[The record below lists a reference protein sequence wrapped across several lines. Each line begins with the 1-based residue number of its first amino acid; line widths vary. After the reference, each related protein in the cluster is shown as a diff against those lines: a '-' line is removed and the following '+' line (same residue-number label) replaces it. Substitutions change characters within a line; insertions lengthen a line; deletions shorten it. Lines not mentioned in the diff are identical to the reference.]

1 MTRAETSAA
10 LRNND
15 MKIIP
20 VITAL
25 LVSAALYLLVFERDQ
40 LLGFARSSSDASEA
54 AMMDDTADATPAP
67 VTDTNDSA
75 VGVVATHSV
84 ARTID
89 SAVVL
94 RGRTEA
100 ARQVTVAAETNGL
113 VISDPIR
120 KGAFVNA
127 GETVCRLNPGTREAQ
142 LAEARAR
149 LAEAQGRVP
158 EVEAGIIEASARVRE
173 AEINLNAAQRL
184 SEDGFAS
191 ETRLVSAQAAMDA
204 ASAGVQRARSGIAS
218 AQAGIEA
225 AQAGVAAANREIDK
239 LDIKAPFSGLLET
252 DTAELGSLMQMGTP
266 CATIIQL
273 NEIKLVGFVPEAD
286 VAKVNVGAI
295 AGARLTSG
303 QEVRGRVTFLSRSA
317 DELTRTFRVE
327 VTVAND
333 DMSISD
339 GQTAEILVAS
349 DGSTAHLIAQSTL
362 TLDDDGILGVR
373 AVGEGNIATFMP
385 VTLLRDTAEGVW
397 VTDLPDALDIITVG
411 QEFVVDG
418 VLVAPTFAESKG

>member
-1 MTRAETSAA
+1 
-10 LRNND
+10 

-25 LVSAALYLLVFERDQ
+25 LVSAGLYFLVFERDR
-40 LLGFARSSSDASEA
+40 LLDFAQGDTVTAPETQTAEEVIAQAEQEAQEALSDS
-54 AMMDDTADATPAP
+54 
-67 VTDTNDSA
+67 V
-75 VGVVATHSV
+75 VRVVASHSAAQTV
-84 ARTID
+84 D

-100 ARQVTVAAETNGL
+100 ARQVTVAAETGGQ
-113 VISDPIR
+113 VISEPLR
-120 KGAFVNA
+120 KGAFVNE
-127 GETVCRLNPGTREAQ
+127 GDVMCRLDPGTREAS

-158 EVEAGIIEASARVRE
+158 EAEAGVIEANARVRE

-191 ETRLVSAQAAMDA
+191 ETRLVSAEAAMQG
-204 ASAGVQRARSGIAS
+204 ASAGLQRARSAVVS
-218 AQAGIEA
+218 AQAGIQS
-225 AQAGVAAANREIDK
+225 AQAAVAFAEREIEK
-239 LDIKAPFSGLLET
+239 LTITAPFSGLLET
-252 DTAELGSLMQMGTP
+252 DTAELGSLMQTGTP

-286 VAKVNVGAI
+286 VSKVNVGAM
-295 AGARLTSG
+295 AGARLTDG
-303 QEVRGRVTFLSRSA
+303 REVRGRVTFLSRSA

-349 DGSTAHLIAQSTL
+349 DGRTAHLIAQSTL
-362 TLDDDGILGVR
+362 TLDDDGVLGVR
-373 AVGEGNIATFMP
+373 IVDEGNIARFVP
-385 VTLLRDTAEGVW
+385 VTLLRDTAAGVW
-397 VTDLPDALDIITVG
+397 VTDLPETVDIITVG

-418 VLVAPTFAESKG
+418 VRVAPTFTEAKG